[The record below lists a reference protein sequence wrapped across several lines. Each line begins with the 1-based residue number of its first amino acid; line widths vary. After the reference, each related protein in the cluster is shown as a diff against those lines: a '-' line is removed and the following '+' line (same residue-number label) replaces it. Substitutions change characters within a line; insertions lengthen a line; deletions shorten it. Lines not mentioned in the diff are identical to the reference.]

1 MKIGVPKER
10 ITRES
15 RVAATPDTV
24 KQLIR
29 LGFVILVE
37 SGAGTSASFE
47 DTDYSEAGAL
57 LTNDTEIWQS
67 DIVIKVNPPTEEE
80 LSLIPSGILLISFIW
95 PTQNATLL
103 AKLARLNITVLSMDS
118 VPRISRAQAFDAL
131 TSMANIAGYRAI
143 IEAAH
148 EFGRFFNGQITA
160 AGKIL
165 PAKVMVIGAGVA
177 GLSAIGVARSLGAI
191 VRAFD
196 SRLEV
201 KEQVKSMGAEF
212 IELNLTGHLESS
224 DGCYAR
230 VMSDNFLKSEIEL
243 LTSQVKEVD
252 IIITTA
258 MIPGKPA
265 PVLITREMVETM
277 KTGSI
282 IVDLAAQTGGNCE
295 LTLVDK
301 LNITNNGV
309 KIIGYTDLPS
319 RLATQSS
326 QLYSNNLVNLLKL
339 LCLGQNGQISMDFND
354 IVVRQMTVIN
364 EGNITWPPPAAQSA
378 ESVKPVSLSSESE
391 SPSPKLLNKPGLWRQ
406 YLLLILAI
414 IIFLGLASI
423 SSIPTEI
430 VSHLTI
436 FALACIIGYY
446 VVWNVSNALHTPL
459 ISVTNAISGII
470 IIGALLQI
478 EHGGWI
484 SVFSLAAIFIASI
497 NIFGGFTVTQ
507 RMLKMFRKN

>member
-47 DTDYSEAGAL
+47 DTDYSEAGAI
-57 LTNDTEIWQS
+57 LTNYTEIWQS

-80 LSLIPSGILLISFIW
+80 LSLIPDGILLISFIW
-95 PTQNATLL
+95 PTQNSTLL
-103 AKLARLNITVLSMDS
+103 AKLARLNITVLSMDN
-118 VPRISRAQAFDAL
+118 VPRISRAQAFDAV
-131 TSMANIAGYRAI
+131 TSMAHIAGYRAI

-201 KEQVKSMGAEF
+201 KEQVNSMGADF
-212 IELNLTGHLESS
+212 LELNITGDLESS

-230 VMSDNFLKSEIEL
+230 VMSDNFMKSEIEL
-243 LTSQVKEVD
+243 LTYQVKEVD

-265 PVLITREMVETM
+265 PVIITRKMVETM

-301 LNITNNGV
+301 LTITNNGV

-319 RLATQSS
+319 RLPAQSS

-339 LCLGQNGQISMDFND
+339 LCIEQNGQISIDFND
-354 IVVRQMTVIN
+354 IVVRQMTVIK
-364 EGNITWPPPAAQSA
+364 EGNITWPAPALKANYA
-378 ESVKPVSLSSESE
+378 ESVKPVSPSSEL
-391 SPSPKLLNKPGLWRQ
+391 PIILNQPGLWRQ

-414 IIFLGLASI
+414 IIFCGIANLSP
-423 SSIPTEI
+423 IPTEI

-436 FALACIIGYY
+436 FAMSCIIGYY

-497 NIFGGFTVTQ
+497 NIFGGFAVTQ

>member
-1 MKIGVPKER
+1 MKIGVPKEL
-10 ITRES
+10 IIRES

-57 LTNDTEIWQS
+57 LTNSTEIWQS

-95 PTQNATLL
+95 PTQNSTLL

-177 GLSAIGVARSLGAI
+177 GLSAIGVARNLGAL

-201 KEQVKSMGAEF
+201 KEQVKSMGADF
-212 IELNLTGHLESS
+212 IELNITGHLESS
-224 DGCYAR
+224 EDCYAR
-230 VMSDNFLKSEIEL
+230 VMSDNFMKSEREL
-243 LTSQVKEVD
+243 LNDQVKEVD

-265 PVLITREMVETM
+265 PVIITRKMVETM

-301 LNITNNGV
+301 LTITNNGV

-319 RLATQSS
+319 RLPTQSS

-339 LCLGQNGQISMDFND
+339 LCTEQNGQINIDFND
-354 IVVRQMTVIN
+354 IVVRQMTVIK
-364 EGNITWPPPAAQSA
+364 EGNITWPAPALKANTVV
-378 ESVKPVSLSSESE
+378 ESVKSVSPSSEL
-391 SPSPKLLNKPGLWRQ
+391 PKILNKTGLWRQ

-414 IIFLGLASI
+414 IIFGGIATFST
-423 SSIPTEI
+423 IPTEM

-436 FALACIIGYY
+436 FAMACIIGYY

-484 SVFSLAAIFIASI
+484 SFFSLAAIFIASI
-497 NIFGGFTVTQ
+497 NIFGGFAVTQ